1 MHCIFNIY
9 FSLSWCNLIK
19 YVIIIII
26 IIITIS
32 SSSSSSI
39 MKYSHDIIAG
49 VIRVYIAYEIQEM

>member
-26 IIITIS
+26 IIII
-32 SSSSSSI
+32 SSSSSI
-39 MKYSHDIIAG
+39 MKYSHDIIVG
-49 VIRVYIAYEIQEM
+49 VTNTSD

>member
-26 IIITIS
+26 S
-32 SSSSSSI
+32 SSSSSSGISI
-39 MKYSHDIIAG
+39 MKYSHDIIVG
-49 VIRVYIAYEIQEM
+49 VTNTSD

>member
-26 IIITIS
+26 IIIIISS

-39 MKYSHDIIAG
+39 MKYSHDIIVG
-49 VIRVYIAYEIQEM
+49 VTNTSD